1 MAEPVACLVSPP
13 PVRYPPDGRAVGDG
27 LQPVRCTR
35 FFKLYQIHVGHADN
49 DAGDEDLSQDKKG
62 VKGRMEGSHS
72 PFGLIYQIAKD
83 TGWSVREILDLPYA
97 TLVMM
102 LSDTPRY
109 VAESGEKAVRISS
122 MEQLLGMV
130 GQTNKHNPYNQ

>member
-1 MAEPVACLVSPP
+1 MGYGV
-13 PVRYPPDGRAVGDG
+13 
-27 LQPVRCTR
+27 QPVRRTR

-49 DAGDEDLSQDKKG
+49 DAEDNGLSQDEKG

-83 TGWSVREILDLPYA
+83 TGWRVQEILDLPYA

-102 LSDTPRY
+102 LSDAPRY
-109 VAESGEKAVRISS
+109 VTEPKEQAVKISS

-130 GQTNKHNPYNQ
+130 GKTNKNNPHNL